1 MRFENYEVGDFFDEM
16 FGEQGAPRALARA
29 LVRNIESLPEG
40 ELLNRQQAAER
51 ALLHMGITF
60 NVYGER
66 AGVEKIFPFD
76 LVPRI
81 VSAAEW
87 SRIERGLKQRIT
99 ALNCFIDDLY
109 HEQKVIKDGVV
120 FCFSG
125 EHQRCDTEVIR
136 VCSSRARS
144 KQLLN
149 SHLRATHHRVLQ
161 WSASKLVGILRSSS
175 LDKNVQCLL
184 VTMTNRPN

>member
-1 MRFENYEVGDFFDEM
+1 MYGSGRALASGTIAMRFENYEVGDFFDEM

-81 VSAAEW
+81 VPAAEW

-99 ALNCFIDDLY
+99 ALNLFINDLY
-109 HEQKVIKDGVV
+109 HDQKILKDGIVPSDIV
-120 FCFSG
+120 L
-125 EHQRCDTEVIR
+125 
-136 VCSSRARS
+136 SS
-144 KQLLN
+144 K
-149 SHLRATHHRVLQ
+149 
-161 WSASKLVGILRSSS
+161 
-175 LDKNVQCLL
+175 
-184 VTMTNRPN
+184 